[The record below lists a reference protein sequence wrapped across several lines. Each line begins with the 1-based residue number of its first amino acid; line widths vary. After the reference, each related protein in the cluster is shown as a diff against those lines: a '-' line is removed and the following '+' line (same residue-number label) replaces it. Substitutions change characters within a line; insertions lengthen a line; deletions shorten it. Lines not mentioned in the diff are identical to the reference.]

1 MEQKVDGVQ
10 KTVNEMQ
17 NQMGTLIRHAHTATH
32 NTSRQMPPKSSI
44 FYGRDQF
51 VDDIVEILIN
61 ASGGSKPPRICIHG
75 HGGMGKTSAAIA
87 VMEHPDILN
96 KFAENDRFWVP
107 CVSAKSPDILLRI
120 LYHNLRISRDTGD
133 YLSDIMVELQSSAAP
148 RLMLLDNFET
158 PWDPIEGTK
167 EDVEKILLSLSTLS
181 QLSILVTMRTNNLP
195 SEEIVWVDKPLDAV
209 DRMTSR
215 KIYCAIDS
223 RAEGN
228 PRLDELLEALSHMPF
243 AIKLVAKLGKT
254 SKSSP
259 EALLKDWRKY
269 GPGMLALDESVEDSI
284 SLSIGL
290 SMNSKTIVKNESAR
304 TLLSTLAML
313 PAGTTHSRLAR
324 WIPELG
330 NKKTRVAISALNN
343 VALVVET
350 ELDNSDVAISVLP
363 VVQSYMRHVGRIP
376 AMVGVNVRNA
386 CYELVLEHKS
396 SPGDPTFKNDLLFL
410 SSEETNIQSILLDAT
425 KDIGINTPNSTI
437 RKTLEVMVAFCWY
450 QHWTKP
456 QTEVIDH
463 TLKFARK
470 VELDEFIA
478 ETLFCRG
485 STLFRL
491 DRYKD
496 ACNSY
501 TEAREYF
508 QKLSNVV
515 RASECAFELVDL
527 SLYLRQPSITDEVL
541 NSVSKKDMKKH
552 AYVRARGNM
561 SRGKVC
567 LSRMQHSRA
576 LDHLT
581 AAKEAFESK
590 EINRP
595 VDSAYCLHT
604 ISRAL
609 GSMRRFED
617 ALKAVDQCLSI
628 YEKTGPD
635 NRVAETLLVKDYLL
649 LRSQAPGD
657 QTIPTLQRTLQISQ
671 ELGRP
676 LAIAQALELLGEFYA
691 SQREVRSAIE
701 CYQAAQTQYE
711 TMEDAERH
719 VNRCQY
725 LRDQIA
731 LMETDPDLEWGRLSD
746 YGRLSDNLLG

>member
-1 MEQKVDGVQ
+1 MDGVQ
-10 KTVNEMQ
+10 KTINEMQ

-32 NTSRQMPPKSSI
+32 TPSRQMPPKSAI

-61 ASGGSKPPRICIHG
+61 ACGGSKPPRICIHG
-75 HGGMGKTSAAIA
+75 HGGVGKTSAAIA
-87 VMEHPDILN
+87 VMEHPDIQN

-120 LYHNLRISRDTGD
+120 LCHNLRISRDTGD

-223 RAEGN
+223 RAEGK
-228 PRLDELLEALSHMPF
+228 PKLDELLEALSHMPF

-254 SKSSP
+254 SKSLP

-269 GPGMLALDESVEDSI
+269 GPGMLASDESVEDSI

-290 SMNSKTIVKNESAR
+290 SMNSKTIVKNEPAR

-363 VVQSYMRHVGRIP
+363 VVQSYMRHGGRIP

-396 SPGDPTFKNDLLFL
+396 SPGDPTFKNDILFL
-410 SSEETNIQSILLDAT
+410 SSEERNIQSILLDAA
-425 KDIGINTPNSTI
+425 KDIGINIPNSTPVPDI
-437 RKTLEVMVAFCWY
+437 RKILEVMVAFCWY

-463 TLKFARK
+463 TLKLARK
-470 VELDEFIA
+470 AELDKFIA

-508 QKLSNVV
+508 RKLSNVI

-527 SLYLRQPSITDEVL
+527 YLYLQQPSIAYEVL
-541 NSVSKKDMKKH
+541 DSVSEEDMNKH

-561 SRGKVC
+561 IRGEVC
-567 LSRMQHSRA
+567 FFVGQHAQA
-576 LDHLT
+576 LEHLT
-581 AAKEAFESK
+581 AAKEIFESK

-595 VDSAYCLHT
+595 VDAARCLHS
-604 ISRAL
+604 ISRTL
-609 GSMRRFED
+609 GSMRRIED
-617 ALKAVDQCLSI
+617 ALKAVDQSLSI

-657 QTIPTLQRTLQISQ
+657 QVIPTLQRSLQISQ
-671 ELGRP
+671 ELGCP
-676 LAIAQALELLGEFYA
+676 LPIAQALELLGEFYA

-701 CYQAAQTQYE
+701 CYQAAQTQYQ
-711 TMEDAERH
+711 TIEDAEPD

-725 LRDQIA
+725 HRDQLA
-731 LMETDPDLEWGRLSD
+731 SMETDPDLEWGRLSD
-746 YGRLSDNLLG
+746 ILLD